1 MQSFVMPLGF
11 ILFLFAETFVLGQG
25 SPVPISWADQ
35 VPNISIRVDMTGST
49 VEQRG
54 LGGADS
60 PALTVRRTGR
70 PNLTITPRAGSQKTV
85 AATTA
90 SQFVTVANGQSG
102 SILVARRVP
111 YLEWLTTFGRDWA
124 PPRDGFDFK
133 FDEVGAYLNVH
144 AQTGGTPSKPWVYI
158 TLTPELR
165 GTVDGR
171 AERVSFTRAST
182 RVVAG
187 HGRTLPV
194 AAAGRTAAF
203 FGMFMN
209 DSGPGGRAEPVTIS
223 VTPTLMFKPAPDAG
237 GPRKVQLRP
246 QVPPVETFRITRP
259 DLPEIP
265 TMRLPAWAK

>member
-1 MQSFVMPLGF
+1 MNVVPLF
-11 ILFLFAETFVLGQG
+11 FVLLFVVPSVVSFGQG
-25 SPVPISWADQ
+25 SPVPVSWADQ

-49 VEQRG
+49 IEQRG
-54 LGGADS
+54 LGGADA
-60 PALTVRRTGR
+60 PTLTLRRTGR
-70 PNLTITPRAGSQKTV
+70 PNLTIAPRAGTQKSV

-124 PPRDGFDFK
+124 PPREGFDFK

-144 AQTGGTPSKPWVYI
+144 AQTAGSPSKPWVYI

-194 AAAGRTAAF
+194 AAAGRAAAF

-209 DSGPGGRAEPVTIS
+209 DSGPGGSAEPVTMT

-237 GPRKVQLRP
+237 GPRNVQLGP
-246 QVPPVETFRITRP
+246 QVPPIETFRIKRP
-259 DLPEIP
+259 TLPEIP
-265 TMRLPAWAK
+265 KMRLPAWAK